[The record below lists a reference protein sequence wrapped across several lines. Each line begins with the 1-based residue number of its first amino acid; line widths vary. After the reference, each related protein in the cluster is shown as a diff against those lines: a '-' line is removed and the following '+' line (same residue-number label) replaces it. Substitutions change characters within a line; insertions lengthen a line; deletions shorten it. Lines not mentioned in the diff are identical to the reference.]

1 MKSADKRQLIRP
13 LEDNVF
19 FVCGLICRFL
29 FKMLTKSQK
38 LNQIEE
44 SKNML
49 KQSRTLAFIDFSGTT
64 VEDIKKLR
72 RLLNSVGA
80 KLKVFKKKL
89 LRIALKDSG
98 FDFDPE
104 QFDLQ
109 VGTIS
114 TQGDISE
121 IAGLIYKFSK
131 EIKNK
136 KFKILGG
143 YNLAEKNSFDS
154 AMVTR
159 IGQLPSREILLGQ
172 LVGMLV
178 APMRMFLYVLNEKA
192 THSTG
197 SGLS

>member
-1 MKSADKRQLIRP
+1 
-13 LEDNVF
+13 
-19 FVCGLICRFL
+19 
-29 FKMLTKSQK
+29 MLTKQQKSQ
-38 LNQIEE
+38 QIEE

-49 KQSRTLAFIDFSGTT
+49 KQSRILAFVDFSGTN
-64 VEDIKKLR
+64 VEDMKKLR
-72 RLLNSVGA
+72 RILRDVGA

-98 FDFDPE
+98 FDFNPE

-109 VGTIS
+109 VGAVFAS
-114 TQGDISE
+114 KDISE

-136 KFKILGG
+136 NFKILGS
-143 YNLAEKNSFDS
+143 YDLADKNFFDG

-172 LVGMLV
+172 LVGMLS
-178 APMRMFLYVLNEKA
+178 APIKMFMHVLSQKSKMVEK
-192 THSTG
+192 
-197 SGLS
+197 